1 MARAWSVASGSES
14 PRVGKERVDQGSSE
28 VHKRDNDQIEWNRHA
43 GNIHKICGAR
53 IKQREASSPVLPS
66 ERMSGQ
72 RRVAGTSQKF
82 FDFTQGR
89 KIAQQRF
96 LLDKERQSVT
106 ICLKQAA
113 YAGDGRKKSI
123 VIRPTDQVFER
134 RGRNE
139 PLPDTPDGSTK
150 SPSVGELSDNAL

>member
-1 MARAWSVASGSES
+1 MERRLWLGE
-14 PRVGKERVDQGSSE
+14 PTVGKERVDQGSSE
-28 VHKRDNDQIEWNRHA
+28 VLKRDNDQIEWNRHA
-43 GNIHKICGAR
+43 GNFHKICGAR

-89 KIAQQRF
+89 KIAQQRL
-96 LLDKERQSVT
+96 LLDEERQSVT

-134 RGRNE
+134 RGRN
-139 PLPDTPDGSTK
+139 
-150 SPSVGELSDNAL
+150 